1 MSPLNLASPPPPRRL
16 KRLPL
21 ALLLAGS
28 ASWTHG
34 YAAETETPVPAPA
47 GKTATATSQLETVTV
62 TTRRREESSQDVP
75 TPMSVVSGQTLE
87 TQRVYRIQDLQQLVP
102 SVNVAY
108 MHARQSSVSIRGLGN
123 NPASDGLEGSV
134 GLYIDNVYL
143 GRPGMAV
150 FDLMDIEQL
159 EVLRGPQGTLFGK
172 NTTAGVINISTRAPS
187 FTPERSIET
196 SVGEDGYF
204 QTKGTLS
211 GPLNDQLAGRISA
224 YRTRSD
230 GDIKNEF
237 NGHDLNGGS
246 RDGFRA
252 QLLFKPNEN
261 FNLRWIGDYNE
272 EDSSA
277 GTRVLYN
284 TGPTINGVNLYSA
297 RAAAAGAT
305 LVNGSHR
312 KVNLDNDQHVTV
324 HQGGTSVEANWTL
337 PSDFTLTSVSSYR
350 FWNFTPRNDDG
361 LNVPAT
367 YNAGVSVEDKQ
378 YSQEFRLA
386 SPKGEFFDYVL
397 GAYYFGS
404 DLDNKSFAYYGPQAD
419 IWNGTPRGAL
429 ANVNSVGRG
438 HIKTDSF
445 ALFAQGTWHLT
456 PRLDFTAGVRG
467 TYEEKNAWVNR
478 DAPVGGAAVTGAAAT
493 ARRGRTGA
501 YDSGDL
507 NQYSSS
513 PSGLLNLSYRFTDD
527 LLGYATLS
535 HGEKSGGVNLVVGSA
550 PTAGADSLLIGTERA
565 NNAELGFKSTL
576 WDRRLQLNA
585 NVFWTQ
591 VNAYQTNAYDDVNRV
606 QYLTNAGSVR
616 SRGVEFESTLIPLR
630 GLTLNFNG
638 SYNDVSYLSYKDAP
652 CPPEVS
658 QAPGAPASCDLSG
671 HQVVGASKWIGN
683 ANGKYE
689 WNLDNGLQPYV
700 TGSYAFRSKAVGTV
714 EDSDYGQIPSYA
726 VVNLSTGL
734 RGDFNQGQWDVSLW
748 LKNAF
753 DKTYYTTLWT
763 GGNGGYEGLLGTPRT
778 LGVTGR
784 YDF

>member
-1 MSPLNLASPPPPRRL
+1 MSPLKHASIQPPRRL

-21 ALLLAGS
+21 ALFLAGS

-34 YAAETETPVPAPA
+34 YAAEAEAPAPVPA
-47 GKTATATSQLETVTV
+47 GKASASSSQLETVTV

-75 TPMSVVSGQTLE
+75 TPMSVVSGQNLE

-172 NTTAGVINISTRAPS
+172 NTTAGVINISTRAPT

-204 QTKGTLS
+204 QTKGTIS
-211 GPLNDQLAGRISA
+211 GPLNEQLAGRFSA

-230 GDIKNEF
+230 GDIKNEYD
-237 NGHDLNGGS
+237 GHDLNGGS
-246 RDGFRA
+246 REGFRA
-252 QLLFKPNEN
+252 QLLFKPNED

-284 TGPTINGVNLYSA
+284 TGPTINGVNLYQS
-297 RAAAAGAT
+297 RANAAGAT
-305 LVNGSHR
+305 LVNGTHR

-337 PSDFTLTSVSSYR
+337 PSDFALTSVSSYR

-361 LNVPAT
+361 LNVPAS

-386 SPKGEFFDYVL
+386 SPKGEFFDYVV

-419 IWNGTPRGAL
+419 VWNGTPAGAL
-429 ANVNSVGRG
+429 ANVTSVGKG

-456 PRLDFTAGVRG
+456 ERLDFTAGVRG
-467 TYEEKNAWVNR
+467 TYEEKNAWVSRN
-478 DAPVGGAAVTGAAAT
+478 APVGGAAVAGAAAN
-493 ARRGRTGA
+493 ARRGRAGA

-513 PSGLLNLSYRFTDD
+513 PSGLLNLSYRITDD
-527 LLGYATLS
+527 VLGYATLS
-535 HGEKSGGVNLVVGSA
+535 HGEKSGGVNLAVGSA

-576 WDRRLQLNA
+576 WDHRLQLNA

-591 VNAYQTNAYDDVNRV
+591 VNAYQTNAYDADNRV

-616 SRGVEFESTLIPLR
+616 SRGIEFESTVVPLR

-683 ANGKYE
+683 ANGEYK
-689 WNLDNGLQPYV
+689 WNLDNGFEPYV

-726 VVNLSTGL
+726 VVNFSTGL
-734 RGDFNQGQWDVSLW
+734 RGDFNQGQWDISLW

-753 DKTYYTTLWT
+753 DKTYYPTLWT